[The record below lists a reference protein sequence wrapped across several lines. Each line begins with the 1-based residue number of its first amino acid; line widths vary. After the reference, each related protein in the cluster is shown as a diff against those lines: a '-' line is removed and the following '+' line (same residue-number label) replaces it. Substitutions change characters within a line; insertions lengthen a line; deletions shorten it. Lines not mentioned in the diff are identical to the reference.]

1 MTLYCGNNVYE
12 LLKGKRLGSPYDC
25 LKQGVGVGLHSS
37 LAGFNPNYAPIIPS
51 NIYCGKDEY
60 PPSGKVF
67 GTPTECLRKGVGIG
81 KRIQYDRSRGYGAP
95 SRPSSLRPPS
105 LPTPEPTLEPTPEP
119 VHPPQITV
127 EMECENEKGKMWLYL
142 IILGVAALMAVLFR
156 RWWLLLLG
164 IIIVIVAY
172 VYF

>member
-51 NIYCGKDEY
+51 NIYCGKDDY
-60 PPSGKVF
+60 PPLGKVF

-81 KRIQYDRSRGYGAP
+81 KRLQYDRTHGYGAVSVP
-95 SRPSSLRPPS
+95 SPRP
-105 LPTPEPTLEPTPEP
+105 LPTPQPTPQPTPLP

-127 EMECENEKGKMWLYL
+127 EMDWDNESDKMWLYL

-164 IIIVIVAY
+164 IIIVVVAY